1 MNLSTRLSY
10 HHLQIEHA
18 ILHNAEEGHVSL
30 VELDR
35 SMRNFGRRSSQGLV
49 TETYPIHLLVQRNLS
64 ANWGKRG

>member
-30 VELDR
+30 VKLDR
-35 SMRNFGRRSSQGLV
+35 SMRNFDRTSSQGLV
-49 TETYPIHLLVQRNLS
+49 TESYPSHLLDQTNLS
-64 ANWGKRG
+64 ANW

>member
-30 VELDR
+30 EELNR
-35 SMRNFGRRSSQGLV
+35 SMRNFDRMSSQGLV
-49 TETYPIHLLVQRNLS
+49 TESYPSHLLDQTNLS
-64 ANWGKRG
+64 ANCRKRS